1 MPDVFYRVFFL
12 INDDDDD
19 DDDERFAPQITQFL

>member
-19 DDDERFAPQITQFL
+19 ERFAPQITQFL

>member
-19 DDDERFAPQITQFL
+19 DDERFAPQITQFL

>member
-1 MPDVFYRVFFL
+1 MPDVFYGVFFL
-12 INDDDDD
+12 INDDDD